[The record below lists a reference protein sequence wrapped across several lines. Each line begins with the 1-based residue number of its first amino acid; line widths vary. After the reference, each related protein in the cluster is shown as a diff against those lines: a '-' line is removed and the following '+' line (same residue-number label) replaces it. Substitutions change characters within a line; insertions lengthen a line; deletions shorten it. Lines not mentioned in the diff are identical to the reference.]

1 MENEIIIAGDVI
13 KIIDESKQSA
23 LRKVNE
29 ELVQMYWKIGEYL
42 SRASENVNFG
52 DAFIDTISKEIQ
64 TAFPGIKGKSFFGF
78 LCHRIS
84 GFAPEL

>member
-29 ELVQMYWKIGEYL
+29 ELIQTYWKVGEYL
-42 SRASENVNFG
+42 SRAFENVNFG
-52 DAFIDTISKEIQ
+52 NAFIDTISKEIQ
-64 TAFPGIKGKSFFGF
+64 TAFPGIKGFNKGIFT
-78 LCHRIS
+78 
-84 GFAPEL
+84 